1 MTSIIIYNYA
11 SFSFFYPLLSSR
23 SLRNTALDSSGNGSV
38 YRKWSIIGLQA
49 RFFVQV
55 FLLKQRRYL
64 EGKYKRAEA
73 IDMYPL
79 LPCIQLEPLPT
90 HPLTTPCENKRWNH
104 THPII
109 AYTRIS
115 NWQSEWSVGSGERER
130 NSKFALTRV
139 HHLRGTISRNIC
151 QKRAANRLLLLLLLV
166 LHPVKGADFSRS
178 PPQRNIATR

>member
-1 MTSIIIYNYA
+1 M
-11 SFSFFYPLLSSR
+11 
-23 SLRNTALDSSGNGSV
+23 

-73 IDMYPL
+73 IDMYPPSL
-79 LPCIQLEPLPT
+79 SCSNYRQ
-90 HPLTTPCENKRWNH
+90 HPVKIRDE
-104 THPII
+104 I
-109 AYTRIS
+109 AHIRLSLIRAFRIGE
-115 NWQSEWSVGSGERER
+115 SESSVGSAEERER

-151 QKRAANRLLLLLLLV
+151 QKRAANRLLLLLHLLV

-178 PPQRNIATR
+178 PPQRNIATRWHAEECTRLRKLSVVIPSIRGN